1 MQKLRMTRMDTD
13 KFKRLAGKLFLLVGF
28 IMTHTG
34 IVAQSD
40 LKLWYNKPAA
50 SWNEALP
57 IGNGRLGAMIFGNVS
72 DELIQLNE
80 GTLWSGGPSNTNS
93 NPLAPRHLAEVRAAL
108 TAGDYKTADALAK
121 KMQGPFTESFE
132 PLGDIHIKQDF
143 KGQPTIYYRD
153 LDLVSATATTRFTVD
168 GVEYTR
174 EQFVSF
180 PQQVIVIKLTASQQN
195 ALNFSIHSSSPLYAT
210 TRTSGNEIVMAGRA
224 PSHTDPS
231 YMETLQTP
239 VIYGDPS
246 NCDGMRFQLRVRIQ
260 STDGKVEGTTDGLQV
275 SGAANAVIMIAAAT
289 SFNGFD
295 KCPDKDGVD
304 EEKLAASY
312 VDAALPMTFDQLK
325 KNHIEDYQRYFNRVS
340 LELNGSK
347 TPALPTDDR
356 LMAYTKGGVDPA
368 LEALYFQFGR
378 YLLIS
383 SSRPGGQPANL
394 QGIWSHHVRPPW
406 SSNYTININTEMNYW
421 MAESCNL
428 SELHTPLLDFIKR
441 LSITG
446 KETAANFYQ
455 LPGWVAHHNSDIWAS
470 SNPMSGM
477 PMWANWPMGGAWLCQ
492 HLYEHYDFTRDVN
505 YLKEAYPVMR
515 DAALFCNNWLTRD
528 ANGKLVTSPSTSPE
542 NLFVSDGN
550 KYAVSVATT
559 MDMSIIHNL
568 FSNVAA
574 ASEKLGIDE
583 GLRKELL
590 AKRDSLFPFQ
600 VGKKGNLQE
609 WYKDFDDAEPQ
620 HRHVSHLFGLFPGN
634 QISPITTPSFANAA
648 RKSLEF
654 RGDGGTG
661 WSKGWKI
668 NLWAHLLDGNHAYK
682 LLREQL
688 TITGREGVDYSNSGG
703 TYPNL
708 FDAHPPFQIDGN
720 FGGTSGITEMLL
732 QSNLGTVHLLPALP
746 DAWQSGHIK
755 GLRARGGFEVDITWS
770 KQTLDD
776 ATIRSLNG
784 ETCVLRTSQRVR
796 ISGVSAKSVKTDF
809 GYITTFNTKAGTTY
823 TVKGTGK

>member
-1 MQKLRMTRMDTD
+1 MHEPRMTRIDTD
-13 KFKRLAGKLFLLVGF
+13 RIARIARNLTLMLGLLAPAA
-28 IMTHTG
+28 
-34 IVAQSD
+34 IVAQTD

-57 IGNGRLGAMIFGNVS
+57 IGNGRLGAMIFGNVN

-80 GTLWSGGPSNTNS
+80 GTLWSGGPANTNP
-93 NPLAPRHLAEVRAAL
+93 NPIAPRFLSQIRAAVA
-108 TAGDYKTADALAK
+108 AGDYKKADALAK
-121 KMQGPFTESFE
+121 HMQGPFTESFE
-132 PLGDIHIKQDF
+132 PLGDVIIRQKFSGD
-143 KGQPTIYYRD
+143 PTAYYRD
-153 LDLVSATATTRFTVD
+153 LDLSSAVATTRFTID
-168 GVEYTR
+168 GVEFKR
-174 EQFVSF
+174 EQFISA
-180 PQQVIVIKLTASQQN
+180 PQQAMVVRLTASRAN
-195 ALNFSIHSSSPLYAT
+195 ALTFEISATSPLYAVT
-210 TRTSGNEIVMAGRA
+210 KSLPPSDIIVNGKA

-231 YMETLQTP
+231 YMETLQVP

-246 NCDGMRFQLRVRIQ
+246 NCDGMRFQLRIRIQ
-260 STDGKVEGTTDGLQV
+260 STDGKVEVAANGLHV
-275 SGAANAVIMIAAAT
+275 SGATNALILISAAT

-295 KCPDKDGVD
+295 KCPDREGLD
-304 EEKLAASY
+304 EDKLAASY
-312 VDAALPMTFDQLK
+312 IEGACQIPFEELR
-325 KNHIEDYQRYFNRVS
+325 KNHVNDYQKVFSRVT
-340 LELNGSK
+340 LDLNNSK
-347 TPALPTDDR
+347 APALPTDDR
-356 LMAYTKGGVDPA
+356 LLAYTKGGNDPS

-378 YLLIS
+378 YLLIC

-394 QGIWSHHVRPPW
+394 QGIWNNHVRPPW

-428 SELHTPLLDFIKR
+428 SEFHTPLLEFIKR
-441 LSITG
+441 LSVNGTL
-446 KETAANFYQ
+446 AASNYYEA
-455 LPGWVAHHNSDIWAS
+455 PGWVAHHNSDIWGAA
-470 SNPMSGM
+470 NPMSGM

-492 HLYEHYDFTRDVN
+492 HLWEHYLFTGDVN
-505 YLKEAYPVMR
+505 YLKDAYPVMR
-515 DAALFCNNWLTRD
+515 GAAEFCKYWLIRD
-528 ANGKLVTSPSTSPE
+528 SNGRLITSPSTSPE
-542 NLFVSDGN
+542 NLFISDGN
-550 KYAVSVATT
+550 KYAVSAATT

-574 ASEKLGIDE
+574 ASEKLGIDAQ
-583 GLRKELL
+583 LRKELL

-600 VGKKGNLQE
+600 IGKKGNLQE
-609 WYKDFDDAEPQ
+609 WYKDFEDAEPQ

-634 QISPITTPSFANAA
+634 QISPITTPSLAKAA
-648 RKSLEF
+648 SKSLEL

-688 TITGREGVDYSNSGG
+688 TITGRDGVDYSNSGG

-732 QSNLGTVHLLPALP
+732 QSNLGSIHLLPALP
-746 DAWQSGHIK
+746 DAWQSGQVK
-755 GLRARGGFEVDITWS
+755 GLRARGGFEVDIAW
-770 KQTLDD
+770 KNHVIDN

-796 ISGVSAKSVKTDF
+796 ISGASAKSVKTDF
-809 GYITTFNTKAGTTY
+809 GYITTFNTKPGAIY
-823 TVKGTGK
+823 TVNGNR

>member
-1 MQKLRMTRMDTD
+1 MLKP
-13 KFKRLAGKLFLLVGF
+13 GKLFLIVALFTARLSVV
-28 IMTHTG
+28 
-34 IVAQSD
+34 VAQSD

-57 IGNGRLGAMIFGNVS
+57 IGNGRLGAMIFGNVN

-80 GTLWSGGPSNTNS
+80 GTLWSGGPANTNA
-93 NPLAPRHLAEVRAAL
+93 NPLAPRFIRGIRAAL
-108 TAGDYKTADALAK
+108 VAGDYRAADSLAK

-132 PLGDIHIKQDF
+132 PLGDINIKQEF
-143 KGQPTIYYRD
+143 KSQPTSYYRD
-153 LDLVSATATTRFTVD
+153 LNIGTATTITRFTVD
-168 GVEYTR
+168 GIDYVR

-180 PQQVIVIKLTASQQN
+180 PQQVMVMKLTASQLK
-195 ALNFSIHSSSPLYAT
+195 ALNFTIRASSPLFANAKI
-210 TRTSGNEIVMAGRA
+210 SSSNEIIVNGRA

-246 NCDGMRFQLRVRIQ
+246 RCDGMRFQFRIKLQ
-260 STDGKVEGTTDGLQV
+260 STDGKVEATGDGLRISAASNAIVLV
-275 SGAANAVIMIAAAT
+275 SAAT

-304 EEKLAASY
+304 EDKLAALQIDGASS
-312 VDAALPMTFDQLK
+312 MTFDHLRRA
-325 KNHIEDYQRYFNRVS
+325 HIEDYQRYFNRVA
-340 LELNGSK
+340 LHINDAK
-347 TPALPTDDR
+347 TPEVTTDDR
-356 LMAYTKGGVDPA
+356 LLAYTKGGNDPN
-368 LEALYFQFGR
+368 LEILYFQFGR

-394 QGIWSHHVRPPW
+394 QGIWNNHVRPPW

-428 SELHTPLLDFIKR
+428 SELHTPLLDFIKE

-446 KETAANFYQ
+446 KETATNFYE
-455 LPGWVAHHNSDIWAS
+455 LPGWVAHHNSDIWAA

-477 PMWANWPMGGAWLCQ
+477 PMWANWPMGGAWLSQ
-492 HLYEHYDFTRDVN
+492 HLYEHYDFTRDGD
-505 YLKEAYPVMR
+505 YLKAAYPVMR
-515 DAALFCNNWLTRD
+515 DAALFCKWWLTRD
-528 ANGKLVTSPSTSPE
+528 ANGKLVTAPSTSPE
-542 NLFVSDGN
+542 NLFISNGQ
-550 KYAVSVATT
+550 KYAVSVAST
-559 MDMSIIHNL
+559 MDMSIINNL

-574 ASEKLGIDE
+574 ASEKLVVDSE
-583 GLRKELL
+583 LRKELL

-600 VGKKGNLQE
+600 IGKKGNLQE

-634 QISPITTPSFANAA
+634 QISPITTPSIANAA
-648 RKSLEF
+648 KKSLEL

-688 TITGREGVDYSNSGG
+688 TITGRQGVDYSNSGG

-746 DAWQSGHIK
+746 DAWQSGNIK
-755 GLRARGGFEVDITWS
+755 GLRARGGFEVDIVWS
-770 KQTLDD
+770 NQGLDN
-776 ATIRSLNG
+776 ATIHSLSG
-784 ETCVLRTSQRVR
+784 EDCTLRTPQRVR
-796 ISGVSAKSVKTDF
+796 ITGATAKTVKTDF
-809 GYITTFNTKAGTTY
+809 GYLTTFKTKSGVTY
-823 TVKGTGK
+823 AVKGVGK